1 MTTFR
6 QKISITGVANTIT
19 YDDGLKSTEA
29 EPKRLVEIE
38 LAVNNYKD
46 NDIQGYHER
55 QKVFDVPD
63 RLVDMEEDGLSTN
76 RAKPGA
82 RLTAID
88 VNLDIPVGETFK
100 LAIKCGATVSDLKGC
115 YVYEI
120 TKGA

>member
-29 EPKRLVEIE
+29 EPKRLIEVELVVDEVI
-38 LAVNNYKD
+38 D
-46 NDIQGYHER
+46 NDVQGYHER

-63 RLVDMEEDGLSTN
+63 RLIDVETSTGSIN
-76 RAKPGA
+76 TAKPGA
-82 RLTAID
+82 RLSAID

-100 LAIKCGATVSDLKGC
+100 LAIKCGATATDIKGC